1 MKHIYFQPFV
11 GGPHNPVY
19 SHVGGFV
26 KFRKKITSQCSF
38 FSLTKSFPDR
48 RPFYKTWDFFGSPLN
63 GNIFIRESDMLGNLN
78 IFSDLGETPKNI
90 DLRHVESELAKCS
103 EKYEAH
109 QTFLQKWLIC
119 VEENQSRMIWI

>member
-1 MKHIYFQPFV
+1 MQFFFLDK
-11 GGPHNPVY
+11 
-19 SHVGGFV
+19 
-26 KFRKKITSQCSF
+26 KFPRPETTSQNLGLF
-38 FSLTKSFPDR
+38 WFT
-48 RPFYKTWDFFGSPLN
+48 LN

-78 IFSDLGETPKNI
+78 IVSDLGETPKNI

-119 VEENQSRMIWI
+119 VEEHQSRMIWISFIRSMYRNILQIPGTRGNRERPVD